1 MSQSIKRHRFAR
13 TTSNI
18 VPFFILYP
26 LFENSVNSLFNVKKT
41 PEGTDVLSN
50 LIYTQDGKAWSSIEL
65 QGDFL
70 NFAVHFSVKDRP
82 RIK

>member
-1 MSQSIKRHRFAR
+1 
-13 TTSNI
+13 
-18 VPFFILYP
+18 
-26 LFENSVNSLFNVKKT
+26 VNSLFNVKKT

-70 NFAVHFSVKDRP
+70 NFAVHFSFKDRP